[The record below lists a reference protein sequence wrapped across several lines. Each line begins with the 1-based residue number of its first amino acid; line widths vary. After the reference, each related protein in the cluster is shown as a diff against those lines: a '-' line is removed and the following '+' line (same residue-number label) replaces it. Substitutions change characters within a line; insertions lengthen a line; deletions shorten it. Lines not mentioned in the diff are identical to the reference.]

1 MTTGLGLRAQGS
13 RATWRLR
20 PGAATSCSKYA
31 ERDGAK
37 ASGAGVGPRASNKCR
52 AVLGLSLLLVAGFA
66 HAASAQDTRLLIIS
80 GVGGDD
86 EHTAQFHKW
95 ADLVIDGVKKSG
107 LPEADIA
114 YLADAPEQDAA
125 HKAVRST
132 KENIAKAFADIT
144 AKSKPG
150 DEVFVLLIGHGSF
163 DGKESAFN
171 IPGPDM
177 TAADFGVFLD
187 KLSSQ
192 RIIFVNT
199 SSSSGPF
206 VDALK
211 KPGRTIVTATKTGG
225 EHNEPRFA
233 GYFIEA
239 LASDEAD
246 RDRNG
251 RVSVGEAFD
260 YAAARVKDAYDKEH
274 HIQTEHAVLEDGSQG
289 KLAATLFLTPDK
301 AKAAL
306 AQTTDPAMRALL
318 EEQAAINRDI
328 EALRLMKNGMDPAEY
343 DKRFEK
349 LATDLA
355 LKTKEIRDREAQK

>member
-1 MTTGLGLRAQGS
+1 MAYGSGTRLQRPVLDMPERNGARASGVGVGPHAIRKC
-13 RATWRLR
+13 RATL
-20 PGAATSCSKYA
+20 A
-31 ERDGAK
+31 
-37 ASGAGVGPRASNKCR
+37 AGVGL
-52 AVLGLSLLLVAGFA
+52 VLLLTAA
-66 HAASAQDTRLLIIS
+66 AASAQDTRLMVIS

-95 ADLVIDGVKKSG
+95 ADLVIDGAKKSG
-107 LPEADIA
+107 VPEANIS

-125 HKAVRST
+125 HKPLRST
-132 KENIAKAFADIT
+132 KENIAHAFADVT

-150 DEVFVLLIGHGSF
+150 DEVFILLIGHGSF

-171 IPGPDM
+171 IPGPDL
-177 TAADFGVFLD
+177 TASDFGVFLD
-187 KLSSQ
+187 KLAAQ

-206 VDALK
+206 ADVLK

-239 LASDEAD
+239 LESDEAD

-260 YAAARVKDAYDKEH
+260 YATAKVKDAYDKEH
-274 HIQTEHAVLEDGSQG
+274 HIQTEHSVLEDGSQG
-289 KLAATLFLTPDK
+289 KLAATLFLAPDK
-301 AKAAL
+301 ARAAL
-306 AQTTDPAMRALL
+306 AQTTDPALRALL

-328 EALRLMKNGMDPAEY
+328 EALRLMKDGMDPAEY

-355 LKTKEIRDREAQK
+355 LKTKAIRDREAAK

>member
-1 MTTGLGLRAQGS
+1 
-13 RATWRLR
+13 
-20 PGAATSCSKYA
+20 
-31 ERDGAK
+31 
-37 ASGAGVGPRASNKCR
+37 
-52 AVLGLSLLLVAGFA
+52 VLGLSLLLVAGFA
-66 HAASAQDTRLLIIS
+66 QTAAAQDTRLLIIS

-328 EALRLMKNGMDPAEY
+328 EALRLIKDGMDPAEY